1 MRHPVCHVVSCDLL
15 CDDQEEPG
23 KAFDEWKG
31 RGKGEAQTIP
41 EVTGGRTRKG
51 VELRF
56 QAPGL
61 KDETP
66 VTVFYQGE
74 GRRRIKKCMKL
85 LSKAP
90 GLKDEN
96 SHDSFFFI

>member
-31 RGKGEAQTIP
+31 SGKGEAQTIP
-41 EVTGGRTRKG
+41 EVTGGRI
-51 VELRF
+51 RF

-66 VTVFYQGE
+66 VTVFYQGV

-85 LSKAP
+85 LSKSAWFERRKLP
-90 GLKDEN
+90 
-96 SHDSFFFI
+96 